1 MGIEVQRDLIE
12 VLIHGHDKV
21 IQLGFCRM
29 GLTKSPMSCVQYQYF
44 KYVIGLLDTSKYSSA
59 YRIVSYSA
67 MPAPAAALCW
77 RKMNIVMRVATK
89 VPPPVMKTV
98 MRMIRRM
105 RKREI
110 RHLDQPETTK
120 KKQTA
125 SIK

>member
-1 MGIEVQRDLIE
+1 MC
-12 VLIHGHDKV
+12 
-21 IQLGFCRM
+21 GFDPKRPKNSEPQKDPNWAA
-29 GLTKSPMSCVQYQYF
+29 L
-44 KYVIGLLDTSKYSSA
+44 A

-67 MPAPAAALCW
+67 MPAPAAALFW

-110 RHLDQPETTK
+110 RHLDQSETTK